1 MNIFNSVEG
10 VGVIISTMYDH
21 RNDSNIQETGARFL
35 SNFGTNNRIKYILR
49 QNGGLD
55 VLILSIINHIE
66 HLGIYIYIYIY
77 IYSCFLLPSYTTSLE
92 FFSKRVRKHNSL
104 DKST

>member
-21 RNDSNIQETGARFL
+21 RNDSNIQEAGARSL

-66 HLGIYIYIYIY
+66 HLGIYIYIYILV
-77 IYSCFLLPSYTTSLE
+77 SCCPVTQLVSRM
-92 FFSKRVRKHNSL
+92 FSKKVRKHNSL